1 MTTGQKATSPM
12 GNGLKKNGQ
21 WDTKTKFL
29 KKKKSRSRILREQ
42 RERMRRLRKRKKI
55 RILRH
60 GFSSRMIQMGRAV
73 AKLKREM
80 LKPNPIDARIWNLAY
95 SAFVD
100 ANEILK
106 QHDRMMRL
114 ERKKIKS
121 HLFMES
127 LKTLPIMEKIETKR
141 ILNSCPKCGDI
152 WFSLMLETCP
162 RRKCN
167 G

>member
-1 MTTGQKATSPM
+1 MTTGQKANSPM

-29 KKKKSRSRILREQ
+29 KKKKSRSRLLREK
-42 RERMRRLRKRKKI
+42 RERMGRKRLKI
-55 RILRH
+55 HVLKH
-60 GFSSRMIQMGRAV
+60 GFSSRQIQLGRAV
-73 AKLKREM
+73 ARLKKEM
-80 LKPNPIDARIWNLAY
+80 AKKNPIMSRIWNYAY

-121 HLFMES
+121 HLFLES
-127 LKTLPIMEKIETKR
+127 HKTLPITEKPK

-152 WFSLMLETCP
+152 WFSLLPETCSKG
-162 RRKCN
+162 KCN